1 MKVTVDQL
9 AKDRPAIAELR
20 LKSFECEH
28 YLVEVELASGRAL
41 VCNADGRPQVY
52 RSQLAAKVPFKGM
65 GIKRAVLEH
74 QSHYDEMI
82 GLSTTSVEPLLV
94 DISLPDN
101 DLS

>member
-9 AKDRPAIAELR
+9 MKERPLITELR

-28 YLVEVELASGRAL
+28 YLVELELPAGRAL
-41 VCNADGRPQVY
+41 LCNPEGRPRVF
-52 RSQLAAKVPFKGM
+52 RSQLAAKVPFKNM

-82 GLSTTSVEPLLV
+82 GLASSSVEPLLV